1 MLVNERSRLRTFVSS
16 ARVRA
21 DQAQHTVLSSTAEG
35 QLNYSQPI
43 RGSKGT
49 KKKKKRKQDERRNV
63 LQTMSTVCMETKGD
77 LEIAIKS
84 RTLVF
89 RRQDVVYTHCL
100 SGLFLLYLSPGLEPS
115 PPVTYQSPPF

>member
-21 DQAQHTVLSSTAEG
+21 DQAQHTVLSSIAEG

-49 KKKKKRKQDERRNV
+49 KKKKKEAGRKKECPPDNV
-63 LQTMSTVCMETKGD
+63 HRLHGDKG
-77 LEIAIKS
+77 
-84 RTLVF
+84 
-89 RRQDVVYTHCL
+89 
-100 SGLFLLYLSPGLEPS
+100 
-115 PPVTYQSPPF
+115 

>member
-21 DQAQHTVLSSTAEG
+21 DQAQHTVLSSIAEG

-49 KKKKKRKQDERRNV
+49 KKKKKTQGRR
-63 LQTMSTVCMETKGD
+63 TKEGMS
-77 LEIAIKS
+77 S
-84 RTLVF
+84 RQCPPSAW
-89 RRQDVVYTHCL
+89 RQR
-100 SGLFLLYLSPGLEPS
+100 
-115 PPVTYQSPPF
+115 VT